1 MKGKDVVKDIE
12 AKEFEVKRKFAEDHI
27 ETSMSII
34 EGLEWFIEDNKRLRK
49 ILDKKLRK
57 AQKKHTK
64 LLEKDINDFEPKSY
78 VTLGDN
84 RVEVTDWS
92 WTASGGHLATTD
104 SYSNRCA
111 VEEMIKVAHR
121 TYTVK
126 DCHPEH

>member
-1 MKGKDVVKDIE
+1 MIMKGKDVVKDIE
-12 AKEFEVKRKFAEDHI
+12 AKEFEVKRKFAEREIGISRDAI
-27 ETSMSII
+27 ENIEMSI
-34 EGLEWFIEDNKRLRK
+34 NKYTKMLK
-49 ILDKKLRK
+49 K

-121 TYTVK
+121 TDTVK